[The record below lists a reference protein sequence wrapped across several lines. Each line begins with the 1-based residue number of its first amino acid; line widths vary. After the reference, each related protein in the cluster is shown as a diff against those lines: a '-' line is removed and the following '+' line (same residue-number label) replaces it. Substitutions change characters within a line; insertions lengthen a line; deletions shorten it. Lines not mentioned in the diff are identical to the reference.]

1 MINVS
6 TITKE
11 IKEWFEDG
19 VALAGVTVVRSEF
32 ANEDP
37 GIASNGWI
45 GVYRRSVD
53 YDPRNLGTAPD
64 NYEGDVIIDIVVQKT
79 HHGSGEQ
86 AEDALEELI
95 KDVLDRLVQIPRTHI
110 DHFLDLLIEYTY
122 LETDRA
128 TLYFQGAII
137 TVTAV
142 VSFEVK

>member
-6 TITKE
+6 TITKQ
-11 IKEWFEDG
+11 IKEWFEEGAD
-19 VALAGVTVVRSEF
+19 LAGVTVVRSEF
-32 ANEDP
+32 VNEDP
-37 GIASNGWI
+37 GAASDGWVGI
-45 GVYRRSVD
+45 YRRSVD

-64 NYEGDVIIDIVVQKT
+64 NYEGDVIIDIVVQQT
-79 HHGSGEQ
+79 HMGNGEQ

-95 KDVLDRLVQIPRTHI
+95 KDVLDRLVQIPKIHI

-137 TVTAV
+137 TVTAE